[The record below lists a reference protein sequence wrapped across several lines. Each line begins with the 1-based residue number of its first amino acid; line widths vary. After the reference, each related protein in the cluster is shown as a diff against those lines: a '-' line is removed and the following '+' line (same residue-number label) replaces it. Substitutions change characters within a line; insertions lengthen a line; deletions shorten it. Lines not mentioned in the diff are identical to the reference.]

1 MSAGLVRAVVDDF
14 VLSDG
19 TTMRVRIESDGPS
32 MLVTFLDVHDEPLQ
46 GSPVE
51 LTQDFSES
59 AGSNSIAGYWTPA
72 VGLRIAE
79 NAGHDGLLRVFVIHG
94 SSAGRFFQYARSE
107 VSLDLR
113 AAGHGVL
120 TDGTQWRLDSGSP
133 YRGGFASSELAVSGM
148 LDGPGTAPGFDPF
161 EAVRQQNDDDDAAG
175 EMPRDA
181 IFTLSHEFE
190 TLPHADGVLLGSVM
204 WGYTMTWTLADGVRT
219 GPVAQ
224 SVTPVLR
231 PPENAKSQMPDSLGT
246 SWNPRVK
253 RAKPD
258 VTSVETR

>member
-1 MSAGLVRAVVDDF
+1 MSAGRVRAVLDDF
-14 VLSDG
+14 VLGDG
-19 TTMRVRIESDGPS
+19 TKIRVRIESEGTS
-32 MLVTFLDVHDEPLQ
+32 MLVTFLDADDEPLQ

-59 AGSNSIAGYWTPA
+59 VGSNSIVGHWAPA

-94 SSAGRFFQYARSE
+94 SSAGRFFQYARND

-120 TDGTQWRLDSGSP
+120 TEGTQWRLDSGSP
-133 YRGGFASSELAVSGM
+133 YRGGFASNELAVSGM
-148 LDGPGTAPGFDPF
+148 LDGPGTAPDFDPF
-161 EAVRQQNDDDDAAG
+161 EAVRQHNEGDDEAG

-181 IFTLSHEFE
+181 IFTLAHEFE
-190 TLPHADGVLLGSVM
+190 TLPYAEGVLLGSVM
-204 WGYTMTWTLADGVRT
+204 WGYTMTWTLTDGRRT

-231 PPENAKSQMPDSLGT
+231 PPEQAKSQMPDNLGS

-253 RAKPD
+253 RA
-258 VTSVETR
+258 S

>member
-1 MSAGLVRAVVDDF
+1 
-14 VLSDG
+14 
-19 TTMRVRIESDGPS
+19 MRVRIESDGPS
-32 MLVTFLDVHDEPLQ
+32 MLVTFLDVHDEALQ

-59 AGSNSIAGYWTPA
+59 VGSNSIVGYWAPA

-94 SSAGRFFQYARSE
+94 SSAGRFFQYARSD

-113 AAGHGVL
+113 AAGHDVL

-133 YRGGFASSELAVSGM
+133 YRGGFASTELAVSGM
-148 LDGPGTAPGFDPF
+148 LDGPGTDPGFDPF
-161 EAVRQQNDDDDAAG
+161 EAVRQHNDGDDAAP

-181 IFTLSHEFE
+181 VFTLAHEFE
-190 TLPHADGVLLGSVM
+190 TLPYADGVLLGSVM

-219 GPVAQ
+219 GPVAR

-231 PPENAKSQMPDSLGT
+231 QPEHAESPMPDNLGT

-253 RAKPD
+253 RKSPGI
-258 VTSVETR
+258 TRVETR